1 MGGFNLIKTFNDGG
15 PVMYPLLLMSVLAIT
30 FVIERIIMLIVLK
43 RKVSPADFMA
53 KMDEVLQKQPDK
65 TKAAAE
71 LTVFCREKGG
81 PVSEVML
88 EGLNKYKEAVDH
100 KLSLLEAKE
109 WINQAVEEKGAVEV
123 PTLEKHLSVLS
134 TVAMVS
140 PLLGLLGTVT
150 GMIRAFTIMAQSA
163 GGAKP
168 DELAGGIAE
177 ALITTATGLI
187 IAIPTLLVY
196 NWLRAAID
204 NLVLE
209 MEEVAMLLTDNLI
222 RK

>member
-1 MGGFNLIKTFNDGG
+1 MGGFNLIKYFNDGG
-15 PVMYPLLLMSVLAIT
+15 PMMYPLLLLSILALM
-30 FVIERIIMLIVLK
+30 FMIERIVMLISVK
-43 RKVSPADFMA
+43 RKVSPADFMT
-53 KMDEVLQKQPDK
+53 KMDEVLQKESDK
-65 TKAAAE
+65 GKAAEE
-71 LTVFCREKGG
+71 LTAFCKERGG

-88 EGLNKYKEAVDH
+88 EGLSKYKETVVNN
-100 KLSLLEAKE
+100 LTLIESKE
-109 WINQAVEEKGAVEV
+109 WINKAVEEKGAVEV

-140 PLLGLLGTVT
+140 PLCGLLGTVT
-150 GMIRAFTIMAQSA
+150 GMIKSFSIMAQSA

-168 DELAGGIAE
+168 DELAGGISE

-196 NWLRAAID
+196 NYLRATVD
-204 NLVLE
+204 NMVLE